1 MINCS
6 LIIRKKKV
14 TMTDHQGI
22 ERHFTKMAAIG
33 RSFQLGDLYDYR
45 SDNILTGKLI
55 KFLIMMML

>member
-1 MINCS
+1 
-6 LIIRKKKV
+6 
-14 TMTDHQGI
+14 MTDYPGI